1 MPARWVRIPE
11 DARVELGAMVSADY
25 VLNLMQRGRTVL
37 HGLGS
42 DFQAEAERLGQL
54 AEHLQEGRFHLA
66 VLEQFKRGKSTLLNA
81 LLGEEVLPAAVVPLT
96 ARPTFIRHGE
106 QRRVRVVFED
116 DRPPEEV
123 KVDDAEGS
131 VAP

>member
-1 MPARWVRIPE
+1 MPARWVRVAE
-11 DARVELGAMVSADY
+11 DARVELGAMASADH
-25 VLNLMQRGRTVL
+25 VINLMQRG
-37 HGLGS
+37 S
-42 DFQAEAERLGQL
+42 DFQADAERLGKL
-54 AEHLQEGRFHLA
+54 AERLQEGRFHLA
-66 VLEQFKRGKSTLLNA
+66 VLGQFKRGKSTLLNA

-123 KVDDAEGS
+123 KVDDAEGF